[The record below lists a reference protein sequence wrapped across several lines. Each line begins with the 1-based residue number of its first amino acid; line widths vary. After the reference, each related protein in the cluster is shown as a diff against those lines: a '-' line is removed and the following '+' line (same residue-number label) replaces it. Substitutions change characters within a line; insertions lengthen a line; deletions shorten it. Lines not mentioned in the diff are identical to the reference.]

1 MAKER
6 LIFKGVSEIVGSE
19 DLGLLILTDVA
30 KERQITIVCD
40 KAMAI
45 QLELRMKHIP
55 ITKIMLPEVLCSLLK
70 NNMSFNFELIID
82 NIVDGQYRTVVYN
95 KETMESL
102 LIRASDAVLLSI
114 VANIPLYIEAGLMQ
128 RQSVIYKEN
137 ARGVSLPV
145 NTISDEMLQAAL
157 DKAIAD
163 ENYELASHLRDEKRR
178 RKHDAA
184 GQSGRGSDLSSREK
198 EAGRV
203 YHLGLLCHS

>member
-1 MAKER
+1 
-6 LIFKGVSEIVGSE
+6 
-19 DLGLLILTDVA
+19 
-30 KERQITIVCD
+30 
-40 KAMAI
+40 
-45 QLELRMKHIP
+45 
-55 ITKIMLPEVLCSLLK
+55 
-70 NNMSFNFELIID
+70 MSFNFELIID

-178 RKHDAA
+178 RNKK
-184 GQSGRGSDLSSREK
+184 GEKSDN
-198 EAGRV
+198 
-203 YHLGLLCHS
+203 